1 MIWFLVSVKKLES
14 RQIWGKTVNFLTP
27 LSSLEG
33 IFVCVFI
40 CLVSLGYASR
50 FGFISEIFHLCIYFP
65 DLVPIIVSKN
75 VFQTLFSCNPT
86 ETDIL
91 SGEMAQW
98 ETRLLN
104 KPDDLSLKRTKVER
118 ENQLPKCVLWCVVC
132 AHTCTPLHTHTIII
146 GVVMNNK
153 QKF

>member
-1 MIWFLVSVKKLES
+1 M
-14 RQIWGKTVNFLTP
+14 
-27 LSSLEG
+27 
-33 IFVCVFI
+33 CVFI
-40 CLVSLGYASR
+40 SLVPLGYASR

-91 SGEMAQW
+91 SSEVAQW

-104 KPDDLSLKRTKVER
+104 KPDDLSLKRTNGGRR
-118 ENQLPKCVLWCVVC
+118 EPTSKMCPLVC
-132 AHTCTPLHTHTIII
+132 SLRTYVYTLAHTH
-146 GVVMNNK
+146 NNNGSSNE
-153 QKF
+153 

>member
-86 ETDIL
+86 ETVVWWDG
-91 SGEMAQW
+91 SVGNTPPEQAW
-98 ETRLLN
+98 WPEF
-104 KPDDLSLKRTKVER
+104 E
-118 ENQLPKCVLWCVVC
+118 ENQGGKREPTSKMCALVC
-132 AHTCTPLHTHTIII
+132 SLCTYVYTLAHTH
-146 GVVMNNK
+146 NNNRSSNE
-153 QKF
+153 Q